1 MRVRR
6 FDWMLRG
13 VAAVALVALTATTAA
28 AGGKTPPPPPPPS
41 SPQCGANPNPVMN
54 GYGYNLVGLGFAA
67 GMGVTVYV
75 ADQTATWTY
84 QGVVASNGTF
94 SIPATAK
101 FSVTGTKN
109 VYVNKTGDRKMIT
122 YCKGQF
128 SAL

>member
-1 MRVRR
+1 MNSRLCH
-6 FDWMLRG
+6 WMLRNA
-13 VAAVALVALTATTAA
+13 AAVAIVALTATTVA
-28 AGGKTPPPPPPPS
+28 AGGKTSPPPPPPS

-54 GYGYNLVGLGFAA
+54 GYGYNLVGLGLTP

-75 ADQTATWTY
+75 ADQAGTSTY
-84 QGVVASNGTF
+84 KGVVASNGTF

-109 VYVNKTGDRKMIT
+109 VYVNKTGDRKMVT
-122 YCKGQF
+122 YCQGQF